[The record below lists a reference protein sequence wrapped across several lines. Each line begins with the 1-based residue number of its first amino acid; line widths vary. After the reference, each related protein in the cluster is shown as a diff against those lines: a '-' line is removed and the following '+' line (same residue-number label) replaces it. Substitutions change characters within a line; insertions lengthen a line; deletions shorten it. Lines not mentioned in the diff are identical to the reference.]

1 MLRKLTDIELANE
14 CRRLRMEMRPVMDEL
29 RRRGFTITEVHGHSR
44 VPVTG
49 FENITISRPKVER
62 L

>member
-1 MLRKLTDIELANE
+1 MLRKLSDQQLATE
-14 CRRLRMEMRPVMDEL
+14 CRRLRNEMRPVMDEL
-29 RRRGFTITEVHGHSR
+29 RRRGYNITEVHGHSR

>member
-1 MLRKLTDIELANE
+1 VLRSKTDAELATE
-14 CRRLRMEMRPVMDEL
+14 CRDLRNKMRPVMDEL
-29 RRRGFTITEVHGHSR
+29 RRRGYDIFERHGHSE

-49 FENITISRPKVER
+49 FENIIIDRQVIER